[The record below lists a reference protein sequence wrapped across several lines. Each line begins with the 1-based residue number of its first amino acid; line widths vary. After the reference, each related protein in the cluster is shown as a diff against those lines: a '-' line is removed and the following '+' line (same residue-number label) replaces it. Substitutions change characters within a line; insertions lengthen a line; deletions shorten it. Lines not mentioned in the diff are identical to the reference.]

1 MRIFISYSRT
11 DSQAVREVHSDLQ
24 QLGHA
29 VWLDTAITGGQNW
42 WDEVLRQI
50 RNADV
55 LVLAMSDESLRSR
68 ACRAEVQYAL
78 DLGKHLLPVIVNQ
91 NFSDSLVPVP
101 IAETQR
107 VNYASRDKTGLI
119 EMLKALNS
127 LPDSRTLPTLMPP
140 EPPIPATYLNDLAD
154 LVTRPTLSA
163 EEQLGGVRQL
173 RERIAD
179 GAVATE
185 VRPVIELFL
194 KREDLLVKVH
204 TELIAINEQ
213 LPGAPP
219 PRAAPQPPSAA
230 ATQVSPPPVQPAQEV
245 RAEPVARAP
254 QPPPERAQPAPVFQK
269 PPAAVPAAPRPPAAR
284 PTPVAPAPGQGSV
297 TWEKVSAWWW
307 LLPIFLN
314 WIGGL
319 VAYFALRDRNPGTA
333 KAMLWVGIGIAVFWV
348 FVGLAG
354 SGGGA

>member
-11 DSQAVREVHSDLQ
+11 DSAAVREVNSDLQ

-29 VWLDTAITGGQNW
+29 VWLDSAITGGQNW

-50 RNADV
+50 RQADV

-78 DLGKHLLPVIVNQ
+78 DLGKHLLPVVVNE
-91 NFSDSLVPVP
+91 NFSDALVPVP

-119 EMLKALNS
+119 EMLKALNA
-127 LPDSRTLPTLMPP
+127 LPTTKTLPGVLPP

-154 LVTRPTLSA
+154 LVSRPTLSA
-163 EEQLGGVRQL
+163 EQQLDGVRQL

-179 GAVATE
+179 GAIATE

-194 KREDLLVKVH
+194 RRDDLLVKVH
-204 TELIAINEQ
+204 SELNAIAES
-213 LPGAPP
+213 LPAAPVRAPAPAPVPAPERQVHPQPVHHAEPFPAGAPAAQSAQ
-219 PRAAPQPPSAA
+219 RAPVFQPP
-230 ATQVSPPPVQPAQEV
+230 
-245 RAEPVARAP
+245 
-254 QPPPERAQPAPVFQK
+254 AQPAPVDRAAPP
-269 PPAAVPAAPRPPAAR
+269 PPA
-284 PTPVAPAPGQGSV
+284 PVAPAAAGQV
-297 TWEKVSAWWW
+297 KPFEKVAGWWW

-319 VAYFALRDRNPGTA
+319 VAYFALKDRNPDTA
-333 KAMLWVGIGIAVFWV
+333 RNMLWTGIGIAVVWFIIYA
-348 FVGLAG
+348 AG